1 MDHVILALLI
11 ISPMTIY
18 DINKSFEIGIS
29 QFYSQSYGGIQNAI
43 KNLLKKNHIVYNENV
58 VNGRN
63 KKIYSITNEGKE
75 AFFCWMYTPIPE
87 KKQETN
93 ILTKL
98 YFLGLVKEK
107 DFKIE
112 ILKNIIHAYEDKI
125 KELGNTQKE
134 INTINIPDSYKEIFK
149 YQKKTLDLGI
159 IATKTEANWF
169 KELLYSLDF

>member
-1 MDHVILALLI
+1 MDYVILALLI

-43 KNLLKKNHIVYNENV
+43 KNLLKKNHIVYTENV
-58 VNGRN
+58 ENGRN
-63 KKIYSITNEGKE
+63 KKIYSITNAGKE
-75 AFFCWMYTPIPE
+75 DFFSWMYTPISE

-107 DFKIE
+107 DSKIK
-112 ILKNIIHAYEDKI
+112 ILKNIIYAYEDKI
-125 KELGNTQKE
+125 KELENTQKE
-134 INTINIPDSYKEIFK
+134 ISIIKIPDSYKEIFK
-149 YQKKTLDLGI
+149 YQQKTLDLGTM
-159 IATKTEANWF
+159 ATKTELNWF
-169 KELLYSLDF
+169 KELLDSLFP